1 MSNSNYINRFKNTS
15 FENRFKE
22 SQKML
27 KNYPDRIPVIV
38 GKLDSD
44 NFLPDI
50 EKHKYLV
57 PCDLAISQFMY
68 VIRKQMKLPPEQ
80 ALFIF
85 INSTIYTSKTL
96 ISKVYEERKSEDGFL
111 YITYAGENTFGE

>member
-1 MSNSNYINRFKNTS
+1 
-15 FENRFKE
+15 
-22 SQKML
+22 
-27 KNYPDRIPVIV
+27 
-38 GKLDSD
+38 
-44 NFLPDI
+44 
-50 EKHKYLV
+50 
-57 PCDLAISQFMY
+57 
-68 VIRKQMKLPPEQ
+68 MKLPPEQ